1 MTAEAAM
8 DDAIGTL
15 IRRKLRDGRLPLGN
29 LSRVWRGRSEDDVC
43 CAVCDEP
50 ITKQQIVLEGIVSL
64 SDKPPKPIHFHI
76 RCFELWTHAVAGRTG
91 QCTKVFGGPA

>member
-1 MTAEAAM
+1 M

-29 LSRVWRGRSEDDVC
+29 LPRVWRGRSEDDVC

-64 SDKPPKPIHFHI
+64 SDKPPKPIQFHI
-76 RCFELWTHAVAGRTG
+76 RCFELWTHAVAGRM
-91 QCTKVFGGPA
+91 A